1 MWWKMPHVSR
11 RSTVACK
18 WRFGSKPISWF
29 SPSAM
34 KVPAFPKPSGR
45 RFSTCSTPPH
55 GVIAA
60 GRAPGLAWRSVRAW
74 SAPTADASRSRMA
87 LMAGVRASVS
97 PCRCRPSL
105 RSKWSRRCDRPVGY
119 ADVLRSKILCHDRTP
134 MSQAATILVID
145 DEPQI
150 RKFLRI
156 SLASQGYKVLEAG
169 TGAEGLSQA
178 ALNKPDLLVLDLGL
192 PDMDGQDVLS
202 QFREWSAVPVL
213 VLSVR
218 ASEGEKVQALDSG
231 ANDYVTKPF
240 GIQEFLARIRALL
253 RQAPD
258 SGQAASALVI
268 GPLTV
273 DLAYRRVLLDGL
285 EVALTRKEYA
295 VLAQL
300 ARYPGR
306 VITQQQLL
314 KDIWGPTHVE
324 DTHYLRIVVGHLRQ
338 KLADDPAAPRF
349 IVTEAGVGYRVLNG
363 GGL

>member
-1 MWWKMPHVSR
+1 
-11 RSTVACK
+11 
-18 WRFGSKPISWF
+18 
-29 SPSAM
+29 
-34 KVPAFPKPSGR
+34 
-45 RFSTCSTPPH
+45 
-55 GVIAA
+55 
-60 GRAPGLAWRSVRAW
+60 
-74 SAPTADASRSRMA
+74 
-87 LMAGVRASVS
+87 
-97 PCRCRPSL
+97 
-105 RSKWSRRCDRPVGY
+105 
-119 ADVLRSKILCHDRTP
+119 

-349 IVTEAGVGYRVLNG
+349 IVTEAGVGYRLVEG
-363 GGL
+363 

>member
-1 MWWKMPHVSR
+1 
-11 RSTVACK
+11 
-18 WRFGSKPISWF
+18 
-29 SPSAM
+29 
-34 KVPAFPKPSGR
+34 
-45 RFSTCSTPPH
+45 
-55 GVIAA
+55 
-60 GRAPGLAWRSVRAW
+60 
-74 SAPTADASRSRMA
+74 
-87 LMAGVRASVS
+87 
-97 PCRCRPSL
+97 
-105 RSKWSRRCDRPVGY
+105 
-119 ADVLRSKILCHDRTP
+119 
-134 MSQAATILVID
+134 MSQTATILVID

-169 TGAEGLSQA
+169 TGNDGLTQA

-202 QFREWSAVPVL
+202 QFREWSTVPVL

-218 ASEGEKVQALDSG
+218 ASEDEKVRALDAG

-240 GIQEFLARIRALL
+240 GIQEFLARIRSLL
-253 RQAPD
+253 RQAPE
-258 SGQAASALVI
+258 SGQVESAVII
-268 GPLTV
+268 GPLNI
-273 DLAYRRVLLDGL
+273 DLAYRRVSLGDG

-300 ARYPGR
+300 ARHPGR

-338 KLADDPAAPRF
+338 KLGDDPAAPQY
-349 IVTEAGVGYRVLNG
+349 IVTEAGVGYRLVNG
-363 GGL
+363 